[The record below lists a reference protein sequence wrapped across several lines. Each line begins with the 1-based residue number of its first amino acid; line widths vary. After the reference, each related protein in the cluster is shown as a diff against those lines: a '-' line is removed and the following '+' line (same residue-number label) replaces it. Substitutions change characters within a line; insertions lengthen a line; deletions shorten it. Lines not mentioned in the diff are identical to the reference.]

1 MKRFLCSFL
10 LIVAILAF
18 ASSANARNSLDTRGK
33 KWLDARSDP
42 ALINVDG
49 NWFAKDWGQIV
60 LNQARNSRDVTG
72 NDDGWDITGVVSGKQ
87 LFLLFSSRGGVVYSA
102 VLTGDGE
109 MSLDGHYEKGLMK
122 DNTKGK
128 SMHLIKK

>member
-1 MKRFLCSFL
+1 MKRLLCSFL
-10 LIVAILAF
+10 VIVAILVLVPN
-18 ASSANARNSLDTRGK
+18 ANARNFLDAKGK
-33 KWLDARSDP
+33 KWLDTHASP

-49 NWFAKDWGQIV
+49 NWYARDWGQIV

-72 NDDGWDITGVVSGKQ
+72 NGDGWDITGVVSGKQ
-87 LFLLFSSRGGVVYSA
+87 LFLLFSGSGGLTYSA

-109 MSLDGHYEKGLMK
+109 MSLDGSYKRGLMK